1 MDRTLYTILALS
13 LSSVSFAQ
21 RAMSGYEYWFDNDR
35 DNCCTVHT
43 TDTLIHFEADVNE
56 LRPGA
61 HVLCFRP
68 FADDGTFGMVSSTV
82 FIKGISDESNP
93 SSMKCEYWFDTDY
106 AQRKAS
112 VPADGSVID
121 LYADVSSLRVGMHT
135 LCYRIIDGEG
145 YAGQIYTHNFVRV
158 ASDGT
163 DSRNLEYEYWFDTD
177 YTNAVHGTQEG
188 MTLDFD
194 VPVNALRQGAHILNL
209 HYRTPDGNYSP
220 AVTKLFITERDVPQA
235 SDVVACRVW
244 YDGKDTEADTISL
257 DSANPLTL
265 EDRLFDVPQVAFPKH
280 LPEGVTLRR
289 VAHEG
294 IIDPDEIY
302 NLRLRLSVE
311 SERTF
316 HFSFMSADSVWSA
329 EESAP
334 FTHENATYVTAK
346 PLPTNRVRSVS
357 APVGE
362 GLSAQYVDM
371 PDVGT
376 LCLRA
381 DRDCLLTVF
390 DDEGRVADTSAGEL
404 LSGVRIALPRG
415 GRYYLVFHSD
425 EVQPEGDSE
434 QMKLV
439 CVTDPLPSPLY
450 IESAGT
456 LSDLLSFSDESGIDS
471 LSLTGSVNGVDF
483 GKMNMLPSLERLNL
497 SGARIVAGNGPEE
510 KSDTLSARIFA
521 DMAALREVS
530 LPSTLRYAE
539 DGAFSGTGGQLLV
552 IDWNSSVAPVRAE
565 SFDTPSVMGN
575 LLVYASSGTA
585 CTYGGNVVIGG
596 HAEDVRFT
604 DRMPLRCP
612 QPFRAASVS
621 YSRDFG
627 KMTVPHVSCGW
638 EGLTLPFNVETVVS
652 EERGLLAPFNSGD
665 AGSRPFWLA
674 ELTGEGFHPS
684 TSIRVNR
691 PYIIAMPN
699 SDEYEEEFNIRGR
712 VTFSASDAEEGV
724 TVESTVS
731 LLSAPGPEFDLVPVY
746 EAALRSDTVYAINDE
761 NYGDML
767 PGAAFIGG
775 LRDVLP
781 FEVYARS
788 AVSVVSRPLYY
799 NIGGTVVADGIDR
812 LYRRTFGD
820 MEIYSRDGVL
830 YVDSPCRRT
839 LGLYSAD
846 GRLVRLMRL
855 SAGLNRE
862 YGLEPG
868 VYFIGRTKVLIR

>member
-35 DNCCTVHT
+35 DNCRTVHT
-43 TDTLIHFEADVNE
+43 TDTLIHFEADVSE

-68 FADDGTFGMVSSTV
+68 FADDGTFGMVSSTI
-82 FIKGISDESNP
+82 FIKGISDEGSP
-93 SSMKCEYWFDTDY
+93 SSMKCEYCFDTDY
-106 AQRKAS
+106 SQRKAS

-121 LYADVSSLRVGMHT
+121 LSTDVSSLRVGMHT
-135 LCYRIIDGEG
+135 LCYRVIDGQG
-145 YAGQIYTHNFVRV
+145 NAGQIYTHNFVRV

-163 DSRNLEYEYWFDTD
+163 DSGKLEYEYWFDTD
-177 YTNAVHGTQEG
+177 YANAMQGVQEG
-188 MTLDFD
+188 MTLDLD
-194 VPVNALRQGAHILNL
+194 VPVDALRQGAHILNL
-209 HYRTPDGNYSP
+209 HYRTPDGSYGP
-220 AVTKLFITERDVPQA
+220 AVTRLFITERDVVQA

-257 DSANPLTL
+257 DNANPLTL

-289 VAHEG
+289 IAHEG

-371 PDVGT
+371 PDAGT

-381 DRDCLLTVF
+381 DRDCQLTVF

-471 LSLTGSVNGVDF
+471 LSLTGSVNGADF

-497 SGARIVAGNGPEE
+497 SGARIVAGDGPEE
-510 KSDTLSARIFA
+510 KSDTLCARTFA
-521 DMAALREVS
+521 GMASLRELS

-552 IDWNSSVAPVRAE
+552 IDWNSSVASVRAE
-565 SFDTPSVMGN
+565 SFDTPSAMGN
-575 LLVYASSGTA
+575 LLVYAPSGTA
-585 CTYGGNVVIGG
+585 CTYSGNVVIGG

-638 EGLTLPFNVETVVS
+638 EGLTLPFDVETVVS

-684 TSIRVNR
+684 ASIRANR

>member
-35 DNCCTVHT
+35 DNCRTVHT
-43 TDTLIHFEADVNE
+43 TDTLIHFEADVSE

-61 HVLCFRP
+61 HVFCFRP
-68 FADDGTFGMVSSTV
+68 FADDGTFGMVSSTI

-93 SSMKCEYWFDTDY
+93 SSMKYEYWFDTDY
-106 AQRKAS
+106 AN
-112 VPADGSVID
+112 
-121 LYADVSSLRVGMHT
+121 T
-135 LCYRIIDGEG
+135 
-145 YAGQIYTHNFVRV
+145 
-158 ASDGT
+158 
-163 DSRNLEYEYWFDTD
+163 
-177 YTNAVHGTQEG
+177 VHGMQEG
-188 MTLDFD
+188 MTLDLD

-220 AVTKLFITERDVPQA
+220 AVTKFFITERDVPQA

-244 YDGKDTEADTISL
+244 YDGKDMEADTISL

-289 VAHEG
+289 IAHEG

-334 FTHENATYVTAK
+334 FTHENETYVTAK

-371 PDVGT
+371 PDAGT

-381 DRDCLLTVF
+381 DRNCQLAIF

-404 LSGVRIALPRG
+404 LSGVRIALPHG
-415 GRYYLVFHSD
+415 GRYYLVFRSD
-425 EVQPEGDSE
+425 EVQTENDSE

-471 LSLTGSVNGVDF
+471 LSLTGSVNGADF

-497 SGARIVAGNGPEE
+497 SGARIVAGDRPEE
-510 KSDTLSARIFA
+510 KSDTLCARTFA
-521 DMAALREVS
+521 GMASLRELS
-530 LPSTLRYAE
+530 LPATLRYAE

-552 IDWNSSVAPVRAE
+552 IGWNSSVAPVRAE
-565 SFDTPSVMGN
+565 SFDTPSAMGN
-575 LLVYASSGTA
+575 LLVYAPSGTA
-585 CTYGGNVVIGG
+585 CTYSGNVVIGG
-596 HAEDVRFT
+596 HAEDVRFI
-604 DRMPLRCP
+604 DRMPLCCP
-612 QPFRAASVS
+612 QSFRATSVS

-638 EGLTLPFNVETVVS
+638 EGLTLPFDVETVVS

-684 TSIRVNR
+684 TSIRANR

-724 TVESTVS
+724 AVESTVS

-820 MEIYSRDGVL
+820 MEVYSRDGVL

-868 VYFIGRTKVLIR
+868 VYFIGRTKVMIR